1 MKVFQIRTKKD
12 WCIAGVF
19 AALAAYGVSTFFSSD
34 FQGILLRYGNPMLT
48 DMNQPKSYGNVIFT
62 ILIMVILLEAVWWKM
77 KRRAR
82 MKVLG
87 AAAGTALAA
96 AVLAGY
102 FLHCDRIVS
111 SIESG
116 DGTVIDI
123 SPWGKE
129 ADIHFTDSQEKEIV
143 KLCET
148 LKPVSAG
155 EQKRL
160 AREYLDAGED
170 VPDSAELIWIT
181 YPKRYG
187 HMFDLMVRVDGDR
200 IFVKKGDDN
209 RQRPIVTF
217 FEDNGLCGYF
227 TAVRSGQS

>member
-129 ADIHFTDSQEKEIV
+129 ADIHFTDSQEKEIDGGHRRDF
-143 KLCET
+143 K
-148 LKPVSAG
+148 AG
-155 EQKRL
+155 FCRGAEAACQGISGCRRGCPGFGRIDL
-160 AREYLDAGED
+160 DYLSKK
-170 VPDSAELIWIT
+170 VWT
-181 YPKRYG
+181 Y
-187 HMFDLMVRVDGDR
+187 V
-200 IFVKKGDDN
+200 
-209 RQRPIVTF
+209 
-217 FEDNGLCGYF
+217 
-227 TAVRSGQS
+227 